1 MTLQDAKKVLR
12 TATLQ
17 APTNLSSNATQRI
30 ASALNVLL
38 ADMFA
43 LYIKNKNFQWHM
55 YGPHFRGDHL
65 LLKEQAAQILAAT
78 DAIAERVRK
87 IGGSTVR
94 SIGHISR
101 LQRVPDS
108 DNDDMTPI
116 DMLTE
121 LRVDNLRLAASLR
134 ETDQLCGDY
143 GDVASVSLLEPWID
157 EAEGRI
163 WFLLESTRA
172 NSGL

>member
-1 MTLQDAKKVLR
+1 MATRFQESLGASVLRLRACHSGVTTMTLQDAKKVLR

-87 IGGSTVR
+87 LGGSTGR
-94 SIGHISR
+94 S
-101 LQRVPDS
+101 
-108 DNDDMTPI
+108 M
-116 DMLTE
+116 
-121 LRVDNLRLAASLR
+121 
-134 ETDQLCGDY
+134 
-143 GDVASVSLLEPWID
+143 
-157 EAEGRI
+157 
-163 WFLLESTRA
+163 
-172 NSGL
+172 